1 MEVLEGLGPVLAVR
15 SSSQTPFRGSSRGQ
29 EGRGVL
35 LEDNELR
42 LDIGTPET
50 YWEVIKSSYEY
61 FRRMIA

>member
-1 MEVLEGLGPVLAVR
+1 M
-15 SSSQTPFRGSSRGQ
+15 
-29 EGRGVL
+29 

-50 YWEVIKSSYEY
+50 YWVAIKASYEY

>member
-1 MEVLEGLGPVLAVR
+1 M
-15 SSSQTPFRGSSRGQ
+15 
-29 EGRGVL
+29 

-50 YWEVIKSSYEY
+50 YWEAIKASYEY